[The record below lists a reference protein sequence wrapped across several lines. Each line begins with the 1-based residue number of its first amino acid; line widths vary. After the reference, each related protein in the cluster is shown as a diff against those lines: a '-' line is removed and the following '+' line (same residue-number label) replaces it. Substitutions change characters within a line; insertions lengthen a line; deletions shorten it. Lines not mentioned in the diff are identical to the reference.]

1 MYKEMKRIFNTQM
14 TDRNNFGE
22 FLKAQ
27 KEILKVFFLKI
38 GGEHFLASKR
48 ASCFFTMTVLSIWDT
63 ALR

>member
-1 MYKEMKRIFNTQM
+1 MKRIFNTQI
-14 TDRNNFGE
+14 TDRNNFRE

-27 KEILKVFFLKI
+27 KEILKVFFFLKI

>member
-1 MYKEMKRIFNTQM
+1 MKRIFNTQI
-14 TDRNNFGE
+14 TDRNNFRE

-27 KEILKVFFLKI
+27 KEILKGFFLKI